1 MYFLVPREVSA
12 DSVTLWVAAFDEA
25 GDLGGLQLTSST
37 TTQPGLGNWATWP
50 APPEN
55 PRIRYQEVRIAG
67 LQPRQLHRFQ
77 LQENGVVLAEVQATT
92 LPTELPTAADKP
104 FTVLL
109 GSCFAHHEDKH
120 GNVGKTFQS
129 LPPRAK
135 PDVKL
140 LAGDQ
145 VYLDSP
151 WQRFLSRHSRDELLA
166 ALLDQYVSTWG
177 QADGFKSLLSNGGNF
192 FCSDDHEFWNNAPN
206 FVAFAQNTWTEAG
219 RREWWDL
226 ASQLYSVFQKPGS
239 ISQFDVSPVSFLVLD
254 TRIHR
259 DAERKNFVDPADMQ
273 RLQIWIRG
281 LKGPGVLVVGQPI
294 LQTATGFFKGHF
306 GDWNL
311 PDFEQ
316 YADLVRIL
324 GRSEHTIVVLTG
336 DVHFGRVARSS
347 LRSGAEL
354 IEIISSPMSLVDEKA
369 RGDWTVAPDYFP
381 AEHTTPSSISR
392 SGVTTESDFAP
403 TEGHFLTVEFTKRG
417 PGANVGL
424 RFWPVLKDGL
434 PSPDFGKTVWQRTIR

>member
-1 MYFLVPREVSA
+1 M
-12 DSVTLWVAAFDEA
+12 
-25 GDLGGLQLTSST
+25 
-37 TTQPGLGNWATWP
+37 
-50 APPEN
+50 
-55 PRIRYQEVRIAG
+55 
-67 LQPRQLHRFQ
+67 
-77 LQENGVVLAEVQATT
+77 
-92 LPTELPTAADKP
+92 
-104 FTVLL
+104 
-109 GSCFAHHEDKH
+109 
-120 GNVGKTFQS
+120 
-129 LPPRAK
+129 
-135 PDVKL
+135 
-140 LAGDQ
+140 
-145 VYLDSP
+145 
-151 WQRFLSRHSRDELLA
+151 
-166 ALLDQYVSTWG
+166 
-177 QADGFKSLLSNGGNF
+177 
-192 FCSDDHEFWNNAPN
+192 
-206 FVAFAQNTWTEAG
+206 
-219 RREWWDL
+219 
-226 ASQLYSVFQKPGS
+226 
-239 ISQFDVSPVSFLVLD
+239 
-254 TRIHR
+254 
-259 DAERKNFVDPADMQ
+259 
-273 RLQIWIRG
+273 
-281 LKGPGVLVVGQPI
+281 VGQPI

-354 IEIISSPMSLVDEKA
+354 IEIISSPMSLVDEKS

-392 SGVTTESDFAP
+392 SGVTTESGFAP